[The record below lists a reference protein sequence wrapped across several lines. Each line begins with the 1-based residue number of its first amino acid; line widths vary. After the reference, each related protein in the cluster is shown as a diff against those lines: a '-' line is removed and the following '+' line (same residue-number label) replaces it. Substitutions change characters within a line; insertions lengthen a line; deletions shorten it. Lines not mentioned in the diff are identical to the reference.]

1 MIESQTRSKESMFFN
16 NLVKQ
21 SVSIKKKSADFMRVC
36 GWIDWKRV
44 VIAFKLKKRVLENL
58 KNLRNSVQ
66 RYRLLEILPGNRR

>member
-1 MIESQTRSKESMFFN
+1 MIESQAHSKESMFFN

-44 VIAFKLKKRVLENL
+44 VIAFKLKIK
-58 KNLRNSVQ
+58 SS
-66 RYRLLEILPGNRR
+66 

>member
-21 SVSIKKKSADFMRVC
+21 SVSIKKKSVDFMRVC

-44 VIAFKLKKRVLENL
+44 VIAFKLKKEF
-58 KNLRNSVQ
+58 LRTL
-66 RYRLLEILPGNRR
+66 RI